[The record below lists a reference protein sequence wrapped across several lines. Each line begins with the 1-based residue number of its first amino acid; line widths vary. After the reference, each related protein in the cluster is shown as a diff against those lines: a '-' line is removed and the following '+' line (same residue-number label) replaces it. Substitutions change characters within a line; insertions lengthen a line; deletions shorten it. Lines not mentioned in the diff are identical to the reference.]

1 MHVYCVCIYRPLD
14 IRDMTAANALL
25 LTLYK
30 NARKGGGVEA
40 YMMKFPLNWVRKK
53 LKTTETYLNS

>member
-30 NARKGGGVEA
+30 NAWKGGREVTGIEA
-40 YMMKFPLNWVRKK
+40 YIMMFPLNWAKNK
-53 LKTTETYLNS
+53 IE

>member
-30 NARKGGGVEA
+30 NAWKGGREVTGRSIHDDVS
-40 YMMKFPLNWVRKK
+40 FK
-53 LKTTETYLNS
+53 LG